1 MNVFVRE
8 CRRARFGAESL
19 EAREMPSVCPTA
31 PPATSAISGMVYKD
45 ENADGQPQDW
55 EWRFAGIQVFLTG
68 STAAG
73 VPGNIYRQN
82 AVTDQ
87 GGIYWFKDV
96 PAGGY
101 SIRINPPDG
110 YHPAGHNVGAFGGT
124 PNGATIE
131 LLSVPAG
138 QFSGAY
144 NFGLTFLLSIPPV
157 SPPPGPTS
165 QVSGLVYIDENRDGF
180 AQDWEWRL
188 QGVTVTLT
196 GADTAGNAVNRTA
209 ITDQSGIY
217 YFFGLPAGIYRIQ
230 VITPDGYTPGQSI
243 VGAFGGNPQLNLI
256 TNIVVPAGQVSGA
269 YNVGE
274 LGPTPSM

>member
-1 MNVFVRE
+1 
-8 CRRARFGAESL
+8 
-19 EAREMPSVCPTA
+19 
-31 PPATSAISGMVYKD
+31 MVYID

-87 GGIYWFKDV
+87 GGIYWFRDV

-101 SIRINPPDG
+101 SIRITPPDG
-110 YHPAGHNVGAFGGT
+110 YRPGGHNVGAFGGT

-138 QFSGAY
+138 QISGAY
-144 NFGLTFLLSIPPV
+144 NFGLTNGVPIQPV
-157 SPPPGPTS
+157 SPPPVPNS
-165 QVSGLVYIDENRDGF
+165 QVSGLVYVDENGDGF

-196 GADTAGNAVNRTA
+196 GADIAGNAVNRTA
-209 ITDQSGIY
+209 ITDQGGIY
-217 YFFGLPAGIYRIQ
+217 YFMSLPAGIYRIQ
-230 VITPDGYTPGQSI
+230 VITPTGYTPGQSI

-256 TNIVVPAGQVSGA
+256 TNIVVPTGQVSGA

-274 LGPTPSM
+274 LGPTPPP